1 MCRIREREARR
12 SRIVWS
18 HEQGD
23 SPECNNA
30 GFRKARSA
38 EKPVSTEKEIN
49 IMMNAGDIAFPFRHL
64 PGECSQKLSVFGFEI
79 AFYGLIIGIGVLA
92 GILMAVHQAK
102 VTGENPDTI
111 WDFAIYA
118 VIFSVIGAR
127 IYYVVFAW
135 DYYKDNLLSIFN
147 TRNGGMAIYGGVIG
161 AFLTLLIYCRI
172 KKINPFRLGDLCV
185 PGLILGQ
192 IIGRWGNFMNRE
204 VFGEYTDSFWPC
216 GFLLKLCAAGIFLRM

>member
-1 MCRIREREARR
+1 MSNLLIFVVGLAIMLLCMMRTKWGPFVCMLLASLAIGIGCGLGTDKTIASIVDGFAKTCKNIGLMVIFGTILGIYLENVPR
-12 SRIVWS
+12 S
-18 HEQGD
+18 
-23 SPECNNA
+23 
-30 GFRKARSA
+30 F
-38 EKPVSTEKEIN
+38 T
-49 IMMNAGDIAFPFRHL
+49 
-64 PGECSQKLSVFGFEI
+64 VFGFEI

-102 VTGENPDTI
+102 MSGENPDTI

-172 KKINPFRLGDLCV
+172 KKIEPV
-185 PGLILGQ
+185 PAGRSVCAGLILGQ
-192 IIGRWGNFMNRE
+192 IIGRWGNFMK
-204 VFGEYTDSFWPC
+204 P
-216 GFLLKLCAAGIFLRM
+216 